1 MKIGCVFK
9 CMVCETA
16 KETQMYRT
24 VFWTLG
30 EGEGR
35 IIWENGIETFI
46 LSYVK
51 QIASPGLIQG
61 ARGWCTGMTQRD
73 GMGREVGGGF
83 RMGNTCTPMADSC

>member
-1 MKIGCVFK
+1 
-9 CMVCETA
+9 
-16 KETQMYRT
+16 MYRT

-73 GMGREVGGGF
+73 GMGREMGGGSEW
-83 RMGNTCTPMADSC
+83 GTHVHSWWIHVNVWQNQYNIVK